1 MPGIQL
7 VFIKGRLKDAHT
19 TQLNSS
25 QITQGHPAF
34 LGLLIH
40 YQLCVCSGRQ
50 SDFIIGLGG
59 RQAYCQRMLLFSC
72 IQQGANDSKSLS
84 ACLPGAKC
92 TILVVI
98 SCSGFFFFKSCNS
111 KNMLCFYVS
120 LFPQTQ
126 KEEVVCVCVCKYRA
140 EKCLCLREYIINC
153 IRRFFF
159 NWDNIFSEQ
168 LPLLFP

>member
-98 SCSGFFFFKSCNS
+98 SCSGFFFLNHAIAKICCAF
-111 KNMLCFYVS
+111 M
-120 LFPQTQ
+120 FPYFP
-126 KEEVVCVCVCKYRA
+126 KLRKRKWCVYVCVNIG
-140 EKCLCLREYIINC
+140 LRSVSV
-153 IRRFFF
+153 
-159 NWDNIFSEQ
+159 SEST
-168 LPLLFP
+168 LSIV